1 MSCTALTTSGL
12 IGDFMTSAK
21 GRELVAT
28 GPSVAI
34 SVSRLWTETRGR
46 AVAPTIFD
54 GCGNGEG
61 EGEGEGELG
70 FLVTVGDQE
79 VGFVI
84 SNI

>member
-1 MSCTALTTSGL
+1 MSCTELTTSGL

-34 SVSRLWTETRGR
+34 SDSRFWTETRGR
-46 AVAPTIFD
+46 AAAPTIFD
-54 GCGNGEG
+54 GCGN
-61 EGEGEGELG
+61 GEGELG

-79 VGFVI
+79 AGFVI